1 MTDNRQDEP
10 KATHWAPGQLSE
22 ASPLPHATDMK
33 EQGGAGEGMV
43 HSSNGI
49 PFREAEERAYGER
62 DLPASHSAGKENG
75 INGEMSSADSA
86 EEVSARIVQVVT
98 ADAVAVLRGEQEK
111 EAQLKGP
118 PGDPP
123 LAVEDTT
130 NLPPSPPPSPASEQ
144 MGTIEEEEMVKG
156 PFHEEEEEKIQG
168 AEGSETAVLE
178 LRENQAIS
186 GCDVKKQ
193 HEDIVVDETSDVK
206 SISKSTTE
214 STTVVLP
221 SLPEEDLLTAS
232 KIAAQETLES
242 TPLSVEA
249 IHSVEDSSPTKSGKD
264 IKQDTLDLHTP
275 EIEDKRLP
283 PMPLEEITSGQI
295 GFEPHHVHTFS
306 IEPCTPTSPNVPKH
320 NLYDI
325 PDESLTLEWSTIQD
339 TSKDSSMR
347 DKDDFSATEK
357 NIEAE
362 IPISTLTINE
372 SEIPLS
378 LDKAEGHHTED
389 EFSSH
394 TDSVLK
400 DLPNIANTELS
411 NNASASTVDTYRG
424 EHVLS
429 DEQDVISEKPNLDSM
444 PSTLVS
450 SNLSNEAYQADVKD
464 DGDVMSDVLKSHSTD
479 AIAVPPKQYE
489 TDTSKSSD
497 SAVQSKDTVT
507 KESDKI
513 SLDSE
518 VEGPISPK
526 ESAKVDEE
534 FVSDSYDATKKN
546 DKDLLEATEMKGE
559 MSELPLEN
567 VISQL
572 KDEKETE
579 EQKSPVSEDK
589 SGMST
594 YFETSALKEE
604 IDREIQQSSDYY
616 ELTDVKEPQYEACS
630 IPHIAKEEEDEESG
644 DLEQVTKEKVS
655 TSAHEV
661 GYSTLTSGKLQA
673 SIYSGDRLFTI
684 DPNIYA
690 DKSEFLSKNK
700 DDLTLSRSLGLG
712 GRSAI
717 EQRSMSINLP
727 MSCLDSIALGFSYAR
742 AHDLSPLATDILSN
756 TSGSMD
762 EGDDSDLPATTPALE
777 KAISFPEEQ
786 EHKRAEEEEEE
797 EENNDAEKSTEKET
811 FELEPLCESDYQAK
825 EYYKNGTIMAPD
837 LPEMLDLTGSRSRLD
852 SASADSE
859 TARRKSGISEIIID
873 ESCVLQESTI
883 EGSNLLVKTDSQQE
897 EFGYCVFNKYTV
909 PLPSPVQDSES
920 LGGGMSTLYESL
932 AVDPS
937 IIQVKLAAAEK
948 FGIEGQDIS
957 SETVCWEAEL
967 EKKVSEIKLDTV
979 VEKSEEQSD
988 LKEVSEIA
996 DFIKPESTDTP
1007 LKEKIEGP
1015 EEELCIAQ
1023 FDKKSVEESG
1033 EQFPQ
1038 ETEERKS
1045 SPADIS
1051 GAEIEA
1057 PSEKAM
1063 VSAEDTQSNLETS
1076 ELIKDASHLKNEI
1089 QEKIGIAEEDNAI
1102 ELDSSLIKDIKET
1115 DVEEVTV
1122 SKDETKLLESDL
1134 KEKGA
1139 KPDLVHQEA
1148 MDKEESYESSGEH
1161 EQSQEP
1167 ADEVSKDTSLVCADV
1182 QKEDKEDTAP
1192 ESQMETQ
1199 IMISSKDDL
1208 KEEEADEM
1216 QTECLSEPQDE
1227 QVVEVSVEK
1236 EMPKEEIQQQLDEE
1250 YDEDRNKTKETGDNE
1265 ITSDAPE
1272 QETEAQVPN
1281 EEPAVVFTDDVV
1293 EVIESVVTVDE
1304 GFIQV
1309 VQTAVDD
1316 SEIMAHSVRFATS
1329 MPVESEEK
1337 PEIEEDIEEAKDEPR
1352 EGSPCAPA
1360 SPQKEDTLFT
1370 DYKTETQDDYRDET
1384 TIDDSVLDTDSI
1396 WVDTQDDD
1404 RSIMTE
1410 AIEAIPKEEKAER
1423 DLQRTSTEKYR
1434 KEKPLK
1440 SGRARMSTPERKM
1453 AKKEPSATCRDE
1465 VRRKK
1470 AVLKKAETAKKT
1482 DVQPHSPSRKIIL
1495 KPAVRQSRPTHLSCV
1510 RRKPAGGESQQTPS
1524 AHRHPRDRT
1533 MDGVSKSPEKRSSLP
1548 RPSSIHP
1555 IRKVYPD
1562 KEDNSF
1568 STSTSVSSSVRRTTR
1583 SEPIWSR
1590 TGKSGTST
1598 PTTPGSTAI
1607 TPGTPPSY
1615 ASRTPG
1621 TPGTPSYSRTPRTPG
1636 TPKSALLYSE
1646 KKVAVLRT
1654 PPKSPSTP
1662 KQIRIM
1668 NQPLPDLKSIRSKI
1682 GSIDNIKYQP
1692 KGGQI
1697 QIVSKKIDLSHV
1709 TSKCGSLRKIR
1720 HRPGGG
1726 NVRIESVKLDF
1737 KDKAHAKVGSLDNAH
1752 HTPGGGNIKID
1763 SQKLHFR
1770 EQAKARVDHGAEII
1784 SQSPGRS
1791 SAASPRRLSNVSSSG
1806 SINLLESPQLATLA
1820 EDVTAALA
1828 KQGL

>member
-49 PFREAEERAYGER
+49 PFREAEERTYGER

-75 INGEMSSADSA
+75 INGEMPSADSETA

-98 ADAVAVLRGEQEK
+98 ADAVAVLRGQQEK
-111 EAQLKGP
+111 EAQLRGP
-118 PGDPP
+118 PGDLP

-144 MGTIEEEEMVKG
+144 MGTVEEEERVKG
-156 PFHEEEEEKIQG
+156 PIHEEEEEKSQG
-168 AEGSETAVLE
+168 TEGSETSVLG
-178 LRENQAIS
+178 LRESQAVS
-186 GCDVKKQ
+186 ECDVKKQ
-193 HEDIVVDETSDVK
+193 HEDNVVDETCDV
-206 SISKSTTE
+206 KSTTE

-232 KIAAQETLES
+232 KMGAQDTLES
-242 TPLSVEA
+242 TPLCVETLHTA
-249 IHSVEDSSPTKSGKD
+249 EDASPTKIEKD
-264 IKQDTLDLHTP
+264 LRQNTLDLHAP
-275 EIEDKRLP
+275 DIEDKRLP
-283 PMPLEEITSGQI
+283 SLPLEEITSGQI

-325 PDESLTLEWSTIQD
+325 PDESSTMEWSKIQD
-339 TSKDSSMR
+339 TSKDSLM
-347 DKDDFSATEK
+347 KEKEDFSAVEK

-362 IPISTLTINE
+362 TPIHTLPSNQ
-372 SEIPLS
+372 SEISKP
-378 LDKAEGHHTED
+378 LDKDED
-389 EFSSH
+389 QHIEDDFSSH
-394 TDSVLK
+394 TSLSVLK
-400 DLPNIANTELS
+400 DLPSIAKTELS
-411 NNASASTVDTYRG
+411 SNASLIDNPLDKYTHENVF
-424 EHVLS
+424 S
-429 DEQDVISEKPNLDSM
+429 DEQEVISEMSSLCGI

-450 SNLSNEAYQADVKD
+450 IDESSKAYQAEVKD
-464 DGDVMSDVLKSHSTD
+464 DGDVKSDMLKSHSTD
-479 AIAVPPKQYE
+479 ATAVPPKQYE
-489 TDTSKSSD
+489 TDTSESG
-497 SAVQSKDTVT
+497 AEQSKNTGT
-507 KESDKI
+507 HSDKM
-513 SLDSE
+513 SLDSG
-518 VEGPISPK
+518 VEGPISLK
-526 ESAKVDEE
+526 ESESVDEE

-546 DKDLLEATEMKGE
+546 GKDPLEAPGMKGE
-559 MSELPLEN
+559 MSELM
-567 VISQL
+567 SQL
-572 KDEKETE
+572 QDEKDTE
-579 EQKSPVSEDK
+579 EQKSPVAEDK

-594 YFETSALKEE
+594 YFETSTLKEE
-604 IDREIQQSSDYY
+604 IDRDIQKSSDYY

-644 DLEQVTKEKVS
+644 DLEQVTEEKVS

-673 SIYSGDRLFTI
+673 RFPAGQRLFTI

-690 DKSEFLSKNK
+690 DKSEYLSKNK

-762 EGDDSDLPATTPALE
+762 DGDESDLPAITPALE
-777 KAISFPEEQ
+777 KAISFPEDQEQ
-786 EHKRAEEEEEE
+786 EEEEE
-797 EENNDAEKSTEKET
+797 EENNDAEISTEKET
-811 FELEPLCESDYQAK
+811 FELEPLYESDYQAN

-852 SASADSE
+852 SVNADSE
-859 TARRKSGISEIIID
+859 ATRRNSGTSEIVID
-873 ESCVLQESTI
+873 ESCVFQQTTAT
-883 EGSNLLVKTDSQQE
+883 EGSNLLAKTDSQQE
-897 EFGYCVFNKYTV
+897 ELGYCVFNKYTV

-920 LGGGMSTLYESL
+920 LGGGMSTLYESH

-937 IIQVKLAAAEK
+937 IIEVKLAAAEK
-948 FGIEGQDIS
+948 FGKEGQDIS
-957 SETVCWEAEL
+957 SETVCWESEL

-988 LKEVSEIA
+988 LKEISEIT
-996 DFIKPESTDTP
+996 DLIKPESTDKP
-1007 LKEKIEGP
+1007 LIEEIGSP
-1015 EEELCIAQ
+1015 EEELCISQ
-1023 FDKKSVEESG
+1023 LDKKSVEESG

-1038 ETEERKS
+1038 ETEESKS
-1045 SPADIS
+1045 SSADVA
-1051 GAEIEA
+1051 GKEIEE

-1063 VSAEDTQSNLETS
+1063 ISAEETQSNIETS
-1076 ELIKDASHLKNEI
+1076 ELIKDTSHLKNEI
-1089 QEKIGIAEEDNAI
+1089 QEKIGIAEQDNAI
-1102 ELDSSLIKDIKET
+1102 ELDSSLIKDAKET
-1115 DVEEVTV
+1115 AEVEEVTD

-1134 KEKGA
+1134 KEKGV

-1148 MDKEESYESSGEH
+1148 VDKEESYESSGEP
-1161 EQSQEP
+1161 EQPQEP
-1167 ADEVSKDTSLVCADV
+1167 TKEVPADV

-1192 ESQMETQ
+1192 ESQKEPQTT
-1199 IMISSKDDL
+1199 ISSNDDL
-1208 KEEEADEM
+1208 KQEQADEM
-1216 QTECLSEPQDE
+1216 QTECLGEPHNE

-1236 EMPKEEIQQQLDEE
+1236 EMQIVEEEIQKHLDEE
-1250 YDEDRNKTKETGDNE
+1250 YDEEKGETEETEEGDNE

-1272 QETEAQVPN
+1272 QELEAQVPD
-1281 EEPAVVFTDDVV
+1281 EEVAVGFIDDVAG
-1293 EVIESVVTVDE
+1293 VIESVVTVDE
-1304 GFIQV
+1304 DFIQV
-1309 VQTAVDD
+1309 VQIAVDD
-1316 SEIMAHSVRFATS
+1316 NEILAHSVHFATS

-1337 PEIEEDIEEAKDEPR
+1337 PELEEDIEEAKDEPK

-1423 DLQRTSTEKYR
+1423 DLQRTSTEKHR

-1453 AKKEPSATCRDE
+1453 AKREPSATCRDE

-1470 AVLKKAETAKKT
+1470 AVLKKAETTKKT

-1510 RRKPAGGESQQTPS
+1510 RRKPAGGESQQASS
-1524 AHRHPRDRT
+1524 AHRHPRDRIV
-1533 MDGVSKSPEKRSSLP
+1533 DGVSKSPEKRSSLP

-1555 IRKVYPD
+1555 IRKVYTD

-1583 SEPIWSR
+1583 SEPWSR

-1636 TPKSALLYSE
+1636 TPKSARLFSE

-1654 PPKSPSTP
+1654 PPKSPSTL
-1662 KQIRIM
+1662 KQIRIFH
-1668 NQPLPDLKSIRSKI
+1668 QPLPDLKNIRSKV
-1682 GSIDNIKYQP
+1682 GSTDNIKYQP

-1697 QIVSKKIDLSHV
+1697 QIVSKKIDLSHI
-1709 TSKCGSLRKIR
+1709 TSKCGSLKNIR
-1720 HRPGGG
+1720 HKPGGG
-1726 NVRIESVKLDF
+1726 HVRIESVKLDF
-1737 KDKAHAKVGSLDNAH
+1737 KEKAQAKIGSLDNASH
-1752 HTPGGGNIKID
+1752 MPGGGNIKID
-1763 SQKLHFR
+1763 SQKLNFR
-1770 EQAKARVDHGAEII
+1770 DQAKARVDHGAEII
-1784 SQSPGRS
+1784 TQSPGRS
-1791 SAASPRRLSNVSSSG
+1791 SAASPHRLSNVSSSG